1 MRMGDTSAR
10 GTTRQLQWG
19 PLGWTG
25 AGGPR
30 RAGASGPALR
40 ASLVW
45 AERRHPTAVGLRSC
59 GQCRSI
65 GPPLRPFLTQ
75 GSGRGPEGPP
85 GDPLPSL
92 SRPGRCRQGPW
103 AKWWWWGG
111 LRNKEINALRRP
123 SQPTPRPVSAGRP
136 RAAAC
141 PCPLPT
147 PVQPS
152 PGPPPPT
159 GSWAALSSP
168 VAPGGSP
175 RGGLPWDSGGGR
187 DVGTGRSR
195 SQGKV
200 ALPSHPGPQGA
211 TVHQAQG
218 RH

>member
-1 MRMGDTSAR
+1 MQAVQKPQASSGTHSGGSVTMRMGDTSAR
-10 GTTRQLQWG
+10 GTTRQLQGG

-30 RAGASGPALR
+30 RAGAAGRPAARLTSGPALR

-103 AKWWWWGG
+103 AKWWWWG

-123 SQPTPRPVSAGRP
+123 SRPTPRPVSA
-136 RAAAC
+136 
-141 PCPLPT
+141 
-147 PVQPS
+147 
-152 PGPPPPT
+152 PPPHPAPT
-159 GSWAALSSP
+159 RVVLHPLQFSGWG
-168 VAPGGSP
+168 GGS
-175 RGGLPWDSGGGR
+175 R
-187 DVGTGRSR
+187 
-195 SQGKV
+195 
-200 ALPSHPGPQGA
+200 
-211 TVHQAQG
+211 
-218 RH
+218 